1 MDCVELTGA
10 PPTKVSTVT
19 APANDPVI
27 VIARS
32 FEAPRTLVWRCY
44 TEPRHLVHF
53 WGPKGA
59 TNPVSELDLRV
70 GGHWRQVMRFAS
82 GREYGYTSAYLEI
95 SPVHRLV
102 WRDAPD
108 GYSFGDALPPAAMV
122 TEMTFTEQDGRT
134 SVTATV
140 RFTSLLARDEAV
152 TQGFATTVR
161 EGSDKLDLYLFT
173 LSATAA
179 FQQE

>member
-10 PPTKVSTVT
+10 PLTKVSTVT
-19 APANDPVI
+19 TPANDPVI

-70 GGHWRQVMRFAS
+70 GGAWRQVMRFAS

-140 RFTSLLARDEAV
+140 RFTSLLARDEAI